1 MITYQAAKT
10 EDAAAI
16 AQLHALSWEQHY
28 QDEFTQ
34 HYLEHEV
41 RTDRLQVW
49 TDRMKQPVAEQYV
62 VLAKEG
68 DELCG
73 FACVYLNRDETWGA
87 LLDNLHVLQAHKG
100 KGIGRKLMQVA
111 AQWVLAEQHDSMMY
125 LWVLTSN
132 EGASTFYRQ
141 IGGEMVEKTRMD
153 NPGGGSSSVLRYV
166 WSDLNRL
173 INTGR

>member
-10 EDAAAI
+10 ADTAAI

-34 HYLEHEV
+34 YYLEHEV

-49 TDRMKQPVAEQYV
+49 TDRMKEPAANQYV

-68 DELCG
+68 DQLCG
-73 FACVYLNRDETWGA
+73 FSCVYLNRHEKWGA
-87 LLDNLHVLQAHKG
+87 LLDNLHVLQAYKG
-100 KGIGRKLMQVA
+100 KGIGRELMQEA
-111 AQWVLAEQHDSMMY
+111 ARWVLAEQPHSMMY
-125 LWVLTSN
+125 LWVLASN
-132 EGASTFYRQ
+132 EGASTFYQQ
-141 IGGEMVEKTRMD
+141 IGGEMVEKTQMD
-153 NPGGGSSSVLRYV
+153 NPGGGSSNVLRYV
-166 WSDLNRL
+166 WSDLDRL